1 MRPVRRRSAAPV
13 LALGVCLALGA
24 GARRAQA
31 AAGED
36 EWQVSARLGVGD
48 VDVDGRAPLG
58 VLAGA
63 DLEYGFTD
71 AWAARLSLGTGF
83 HNVDADAKKMLPGGR
98 VRASTALLG
107 VTYTF
112 DVLRLVPYI
121 QTGIG
126 VITFAGAVTNPGTQ
140 LDAELGLGADYLLT
154 RRWALGGVFQ
164 YQFTPGQLFGS
175 AMQFGG
181 TSFYFALA
189 ARLSWL
195 F

>member
-1 MRPVRRRSAAPV
+1 
-13 LALGVCLALGA
+13 LGTCHALGA
-24 GARRAQA
+24 GAGRAQA

-83 HNVDADAKKMLPGGR
+83 HHVDADPKKMLPGGR
-98 VRASTALLG
+98 VRASTALIG

-112 DVLRLVPYI
+112 DVLRLVPFI

-126 VITFAGAVTNPGTQ
+126 LITFAGAVTNPGTQ

-175 AMQFGG
+175 AMEFGG

>member
-1 MRPVRRRSAAPV
+1 VRRRTVALVLGFATCLV
-13 LALGVCLALGA
+13 LAGP
-24 GARRAQA
+24 ARPAHA

-83 HNVDADAKKMLPGGR
+83 HHVDADMKNMLPGGR
-98 VRASTALLG
+98 VRASTALIG
-107 VTYTF
+107 ITYTF

-121 QTGIG
+121 QTGLG
-126 VITFAGAVTNPGTQ
+126 VINFSGAVTNPGLK
-140 LDAELGLGADYLLT
+140 LDAELGAGADYLLT
-154 RRWALGGVFQ
+154 RRWALGAVLQ
-164 YQFTPGQLFGS
+164 YQFTPAQLFGS
-175 AMQFGG
+175 AMEFGG

-189 ARLSWL
+189 ARISWL